1 MVKLMVQECKVPVTC
16 KIRILPDDRDTLK
29 LCKDIEEA
37 GASII
42 TVHGRL
48 KEQKKTLT
56 GECEWEIIR
65 LIKQQ
70 AKIPIFANGGIY
82 TFEDVQRCLEYTG
95 ADGVMS
101 SESLLE
107 NPALFSGEIPDL
119 DEIALEYLEICKGIN
134 HKEERKMIK
143 PHLFKFLYAGLR
155 DYPEI
160 RNLIGNAKTLED
172 QIQAVELLKEKRKDV
187 AKEDKFG

>member
-1 MVKLMVQECKVPVTC
+1 MVLECKVPVTC

-29 LCKDIEEA
+29 LCKAIEEA

-42 TVHGRL
+42 CVHGRL

-101 SESLLE
+101 SEALLE
-107 NPALFSGEIPDL
+107 NPALFSREIPDL
-119 DEIALEYLEICKGIN
+119 DEIALEYLEICKGFD

-143 PHLFKFLYAGLR
+143 PHLFKFLHAGLR
-155 DYPEI
+155 SHPDL
-160 RNLIGNAKTLED
+160 RSLIGSARTIEE
-172 QIQAVELLKEKRKDV
+172 QILAVELLKEKRKGLS
-187 AKEDKFG
+187 KEDKFG

>member
-1 MVKLMVQECKVPVTC
+1 MVRLMVQECKVPVTC
-16 KIRILPDDRDTLK
+16 KIRILPDDRDTLR
-29 LCKDIEEA
+29 LCKAIEEA

-42 TVHGRL
+42 CVHGRM

-95 ADGVMS
+95 VDGVMS
-101 SESLLE
+101 SEALLE
-107 NPALFSGEIPDL
+107 NPALFSGEVPDL

-134 HKEERKMIK
+134 HKEERKMVK
-143 PHLFKFLYAGLR
+143 PHLFKFLH
-155 DYPEI
+155 
-160 RNLIGNAKTLED
+160 
-172 QIQAVELLKEKRKDV
+172 
-187 AKEDKFG
+187 